1 MRAVILA
8 IAAVLTA
15 CSVPNTQFHASAEGS
30 GDGGGGNGPE
40 LRPST
45 TSVVVDEGGA
55 ATFTVQLSQ
64 APASEVAVGIAP
76 TSAVDGMAI
85 ALQETSL
92 QFLPG
97 TFDQPQT
104 IHVDGLV
111 DADAVDNHAT
121 IALTA
126 DGYSTVSIE
135 VTVHDLDKVAIATD
149 ITGNQLTVNENGST
163 QIHVHLTHQPQSD
176 TTVTAMAGA
185 GPVSLTPPTLVF
197 TSANYATDQAIT
209 VNGLDDA
216 NAVNE
221 AIPLAFSAPSLTE
234 VDNTLQTI
242 DDDAL
247 NIHATPTSLH
257 ITEGTSSG
265 VSVSLTAQPSS
276 TVHVMV
282 AVGQGHVGVDKTDL
296 AFTTANWATA
306 QTVTVS
312 ALVDADTIDN
322 ADTVTLSMTGVSS
335 IVVNAVNV
343 DRDVQ
348 QILTNAP
355 NTVTIAEGGSA
366 QFGVTLKYMPQANV
380 TASVSSSSLSVATV
394 NTGALTFTPANYAD
408 PTAHMV
414 TVTGVHDNNLV
425 TNSAMIAISE
435 ATIGTTNVAVQV
447 SDVDTQAF
455 VVTSTSLTVAEG
467 STGTFKVSLKYDP
480 STTQVVTIA
489 DTNATSLPISPTTIN
504 FTGGAAGN
512 WATPVTVTL
521 APPVDSNAVG
531 ETATFTIHGAGAADV
546 AVAGTVMD
554 STVVA
559 QYGWPAPPAFTS
571 STVITAG
578 GVLAY
583 KITIPA
589 STNLDSFGVYV
600 PAATGYGRMALY
612 ADNAG
617 SPGALL
623 ANVAA
628 SIALVNGANVFDITP
643 DVAISTSTSQTFW
656 VALRMSA
663 SASVSQSS
671 TLTGTVCFRNSN
683 ITNIDDPWPSTFG
696 AASCS
701 TDYLLNLWINTYHQ

>member
-15 CSVPNTQFHASAEGS
+15 CSVPNAQFHASAEGS

-126 DGYSTVSIE
+126 DGYYTESID
-135 VTVHDLDKVAIATD
+135 V
-149 ITGNQLTVNENGST
+149 
-163 QIHVHLTHQPQSD
+163 
-176 TTVTAMAGA
+176 
-185 GPVSLTPPTLVF
+185 
-197 TSANYATDQAIT
+197 
-209 VNGLDDA
+209 
-216 NAVNE
+216 
-221 AIPLAFSAPSLTE
+221 
-234 VDNTLQTI
+234 
-242 DDDAL
+242 DAL

-282 AVGQGHVGVDKTDL
+282 AVGQGHVGVDKPEL
-296 AFTTANWATA
+296 AFTPANWATA

-312 ALVDADTIDN
+312 ALVDAATIDN

-355 NTVTIAEGGSA
+355 NTVTIAERGSA

-394 NTGALTFTPANYAD
+394 NTGALTFTPANYAA
-408 PTAHMV
+408 PPAHMV

-425 TNSAMIAISE
+425 TNSVMIAISE

-512 WATPVTVTL
+512 WAPPITVTL

-531 ETATFTIHGAGAADV
+531 ETATFTIHGAVAADV

-559 QYGWPAPPAFTS
+559 QYGWPAPLAFTS

-643 DVAISTSTSQTFW
+643 DVAISTSPSQTFW